1 MRSASSARSAL
12 ATVRATAPS
21 LNSGVSRRG
30 SVKSSSGSLGSV
42 QESREALS
50 ASLKQE
56 TEKKEQ
62 VSPSRMNLSHAFPN
76 RVPATG
82 PVAK

>member
-12 ATVRATAPS
+12 ATARATAPS
-21 LNSGVSRRG
+21 LSAGVTRRG

-62 VSPSRMNLSHAFPN
+62 VCPSMLTCHAFPN
-76 RVPATG
+76 RILALG